1 MLGRAGHY
9 FQKRVHRLAGDDT
22 LEAAKSFAG
31 KLRSHINFVSYT
43 KLVIDIELWE
53 RSLPAKRPSRPPK
66 ISALNGTAAHQNC
79 AACASA
85 ANAVRYAAGLPP
97 QCRSSNAG

>member
-1 MLGRAGHY
+1 MLGRAGYY

-53 RSLPAKRPSRPPK
+53 RSLPAKRPSRSQKNFAKQTDTSRFRAPP
-66 ISALNGTAAHQNC
+66 AHAHQGRTPC
-79 AACASA
+79 
-85 ANAVRYAAGLPP
+85 
-97 QCRSSNAG
+97 

>member
-31 KLRSHINFVSYT
+31 KLRSHSSMSITSFVYDT
-43 KLVIDIELWE
+43 KLMWE

-79 AACASA
+79 VACASA
-85 ANAVRYAAGLPP
+85 ANAVRYAAGPPP
-97 QCRSSNAG
+97 QYRSSNAG

>member
-31 KLRSHINFVSYT
+31 KLRSHI
-43 KLVIDIELWE
+43 
-53 RSLPAKRPSRPPK
+53 R
-66 ISALNGTAAHQNC
+66 
-79 AACASA
+79 
-85 ANAVRYAAGLPP
+85 
-97 QCRSSNAG
+97 